1 MKFYSY
7 NKDTSIVNFSNSIL
21 KRFGVKPFHN
31 TIPEIDTLIKNKKKI
46 CVVLLDGNG
55 EAIQNRTL
63 NKDDS
68 IIKNRYML
76 MSSTFPPTTVAATT
90 ALLSGKYPCETGW
103 IGWTTYVDG
112 LNQVVEMFTS
122 RDYITKK
129 KVSIN
134 NVCFG
139 LYPFKSIFE
148 LIKEKN
154 PTVTTDQVR
163 FLDTDPSDAQS
174 VDELFIRT
182 DAAIKNMNE
191 GFIYCYSMEPDHSL
205 HAYGSASQTVKNLA
219 KKLNDKMQ
227 ELADNN
233 PDTLFFTIAD
243 HSHILVQ
250 PIYCS
255 DFPDFFE
262 TLDRCFVVE
271 ARAAAFK
278 VKPGKEKEFIQCY
291 KKYFKNDF
299 VLVTKKYILKKHLF
313 GFGENFNGFENIL
326 GDFML
331 IATKNKYFVYNHSR
345 DNHEPFISTHA
356 GGTKEENIIAISVY
370 NKKTATK
377 I

>member
-163 FLDTDPSDAQS
+163 FLDTDP
-174 VDELFIRT
+174 
-182 DAAIKNMNE
+182 
-191 GFIYCYSMEPDHSL
+191 
-205 HAYGSASQTVKNLA
+205 
-219 KKLNDKMQ
+219 
-227 ELADNN
+227 
-233 PDTLFFTIAD
+233 
-243 HSHILVQ
+243 
-250 PIYCS
+250 
-255 DFPDFFE
+255 
-262 TLDRCFVVE
+262 
-271 ARAAAFK
+271 
-278 VKPGKEKEFIQCY
+278 
-291 KKYFKNDF
+291 
-299 VLVTKKYILKKHLF
+299 
-313 GFGENFNGFENIL
+313 
-326 GDFML
+326 
-331 IATKNKYFVYNHSR
+331 
-345 DNHEPFISTHA
+345 
-356 GGTKEENIIAISVY
+356 
-370 NKKTATK
+370 
-377 I
+377 